1 MSADRVITR
10 MTAVEIASGVRAGE
24 LSPAEVAA
32 SFRERVKKYDGTLGA
47 FLRLNGREP
56 PAKADGPLAGVPV
69 AVKDCINTD
78 WLVTTAGSKIL
89 ENYRPPYNA
98 TVVDRVLDAGGYVLG
113 KTNLDEFAMG
123 SSNEYSAFFPAR
135 NPHDVERVPGGSSG
149 GSAVAVAAGLAP
161 LALGTETGGSVRLP
175 SSMCGVVGLKTTY
188 GLVSRYGLI
197 AFGPSLDQIGPMGR
211 TVEDVASLLNVIAGP
226 DPRDAT
232 SAREAPPDYVAR
244 SGEDFGDT
252 RVGVINE
259 FYDESVEVGVR
270 ERIEDALGLLE
281 KAGHAVERAS
291 FPGADWALPTYYVD
305 VCAEVYSNLARYQGT
320 VFGERAGDA
329 DMIETVAKARG
340 AGFGPEVKRRII
352 AGAYAL
358 SVGYRGR
365 YYEKAQAI
373 RRDMRARFAEVFEK
387 FDFLVAPVSPFTAF
401 RLGER
406 VTDPQQMY
414 LADIFTCLA
423 NLIWAPAL
431 SLPCG
436 FDSKGL
442 PVGMQIIG
450 RHFDE
455 ARLLAFARR
464 LEGDLGLDKAPV
476 DPAI

>member
-406 VTDPQQMY
+406 VTDPRQMY

>member
-1 MSADRVITR
+1 MS
-10 MTAVEIASGVRAGE
+10 AVEIASAVRSGE
-24 LSPAEVAA
+24 LVASEVAEA
-32 SFRERVKKYDGTLGA
+32 FRGRIERYDGTLGA
-47 FLRLNGREP
+47 FIRLNDREP
-56 PAKADGPLAGVPV
+56 PATADGPLAGVPV

-89 ENYRPPYNA
+89 EHYRPPYSA
-98 TVVDRVLDAGGYVLG
+98 TVVDKVVDAGGYVIG
-113 KTNLDEFAMG
+113 KANLDEFAMG
-123 SSNEYSAFFPAR
+123 SSTEYSAFFPAR
-135 NPHDVERVPGGSSG
+135 NPYDLERVPGGSSG

-161 LALGTETGGSVRLP
+161 LALGTDTGGSVRHP
-175 SSMCGVVGLKTTY
+175 ACMCGVVGLKTTY

-211 TVEDVASLLNVIAGP
+211 TVEDVALLLNVIAGE

-232 SAREAPPDYVAR
+232 SAPGERPDYVA
-244 SGEDFGDT
+244 GLEKDFGRT
-252 RVGVINE
+252 RIGVINE

-270 ERIEDALGLLE
+270 ERIEEALALLE
-281 KAGHAVERAS
+281 KAGHEVERAS
-291 FPGADWALPTYYVD
+291 FPRAEWALPTYYVD
-305 VCAEVYSNLARYQGT
+305 VCAEVYSNLARYQGV
-320 VFGERAGDA
+320 VFGDRAGEGDV
-329 DMIETVAKARG
+329 IETVARARG
-340 AGFGPEVKRRII
+340 AGFGAEVKRRIV

-365 YYEKAQAI
+365 YYEKAQTI
-373 RRDMRARFAEVFEK
+373 RRDMLARFAEVFDE

-401 RLGER
+401 KLGER
-406 VTDPQQMY
+406 VDDPQQMY

-423 NLIWAPAL
+423 NLIWTPAI

-436 FDSKGL
+436 FDSKSL

-464 LEGDLGLDKAPV
+464 LEADLGLDTAPV
-476 DPAI
+476 DPAV

>member
-1 MSADRVITR
+1 
-10 MTAVEIASGVRAGE
+10 
-24 LSPAEVAA
+24 
-32 SFRERVKKYDGTLGA
+32 
-47 FLRLNGREP
+47 
-56 PAKADGPLAGVPV
+56 
-69 AVKDCINTD
+69 
-78 WLVTTAGSKIL
+78 
-89 ENYRPPYNA
+89 
-98 TVVDRVLDAGGYVLG
+98 
-113 KTNLDEFAMG
+113 
-123 SSNEYSAFFPAR
+123 
-135 NPHDVERVPGGSSG
+135 
-149 GSAVAVAAGLAP
+149 
-161 LALGTETGGSVRLP
+161 
-175 SSMCGVVGLKTTY
+175 
-188 GLVSRYGLI
+188 LVSRYGLI
-197 AFGPSLDQIGPMGR
+197 AFGPSLDQIGPRGR